1 MSSIQTIRIKASEH
15 PVKSVVVLKSSKA
28 EIVRTFNVALQGG
41 QNKIVISK
49 VSSTVDTASV
59 RISGFNPGNGTY
71 LSDVVCS
78 ILDGSDDLTDGPIRA
93 LETRKAYLVREK
105 KVLDTQAE
113 VLVKYSSSLDGTQA
127 SPDVMT
133 TFLNAFVAQG
143 KTNIQAVVKVEEE
156 IAEINKQIEAEQK
169 KATLL
174 KGSAHAEITAVVTAD
189 NDTRVT
195 LKLMYIVNETNWH
208 PTYELHALTGDD
220 GCPSETVSLHYRA
233 TVAQTTGEDWSD
245 ASLTLS
251 TVATDAVVK
260 TIPKSNPTWI
270 RVTYDNN
277 NNNRV
282 WKQQPEPLIY
292 LHPKPTPQ
300 LQTQA
305 SVMATFST
313 SAPTLFGASHPPPP
327 QPKAAPIPASIF
339 GHKSPASGNDE
350 TDLGVIPFPDGDE
363 DEEGTNYGDEERP
376 AKLVNQTPMA
386 LTYTVQGKS
395 SIPSDGKNHVVTIAV
410 LSFETSIDY
419 ISVPKVEPRVYLQCQ
434 VKNNSKY
441 RLLPGPVSVILD
453 DSYVSKTTIADV
465 NRNDVFYFT
474 LGDDPSILVSYARVS
489 KVTKEGSGSFADV
502 ANITTY
508 TTTIKVENKR
518 PFSIDNLIIRNAL
531 PVTQDKRVR
540 VVLRKPK
547 ELIEAKEGVLV
558 KVKGEETAEEEGE
571 DQDDK
576 YPKVKWTKEKT
587 GLYEYH
593 WRVDADDEIQ
603 LESVFEMKA
612 SADLHCVFD

>member
-49 VSSTVDTASV
+49 LSSTIDTASV

-133 TFLNAFVAQG
+133 KFLNAFVAQG

-195 LKLMYIVNETNWH
+195 LKLMYIVNETNWL

-220 GCPSETVSLHYRA
+220 GRPSQTVSLHYRA
-233 TVAQTTGEDWSD
+233 TVAQTTGEDWTD

-251 TVATDAVVK
+251 TVATDAIVK
-260 TIPKSNPTWI
+260 TIPKSNPAWI
-270 RVTYDNN
+270 RVTYANLYN
-277 NNNRV
+277 PAFR
-282 WKQQPEPLIY
+282 QQPLI
-292 LHPKPTPQ
+292 LPFAPRQSMPAKKMT
-300 LQTQA
+300 
-305 SVMATFST
+305 ATFVVNHEDLDSPMVQM
-313 SAPTLFGASHPPPP
+313 SSVPEAAPTFGSGN
-327 QPKAAPIPASIF
+327 AAAR
-339 GHKSPASGNDE
+339 NDE

-386 LTYTVQGKS
+386 LSYTVQGKS

-434 VKNNSKY
+434 VKNNSEY

-453 DSYVSKTTIADV
+453 DNYVSKTTIADV

-531 PVTQDKRVR
+531 PVTQDNRVR

-558 KVKGEETAEEEGE
+558 KVKGEETTEEEGE
-571 DQDDK
+571 EKDDK

-593 WRVDADDEIQ
+593 WRVDADEEIQ
-603 LESVFEMKA
+603 LESIFEMKA